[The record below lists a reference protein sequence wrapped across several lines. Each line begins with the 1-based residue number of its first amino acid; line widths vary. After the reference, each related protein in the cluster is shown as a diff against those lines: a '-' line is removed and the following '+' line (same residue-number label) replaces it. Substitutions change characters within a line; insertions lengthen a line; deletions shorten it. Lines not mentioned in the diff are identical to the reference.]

1 MSFTTSNIG
10 LSNLNNNVKNNKL
23 TGGDIEYERIY
34 RALNSLVK
42 YFLHEV
48 SPFEQN
54 KNINKGNFE
63 VVGGKTNNTEL
74 LTARQQHTF
83 DYCMRILCSRLI
95 PSITSD
101 ELHVSDLIKKK
112 LIREHKS
119 SSKALRFANLF
130 TKLQAQ
136 SIVTRK
142 WAVLYFLLSVSDQS
156 NSNEMTGILNTAPI
170 EQTFSFRGL
179 QNIQNISS
187 ITPSPP
193 RSTLR
198 IQKEDPLPTKTGF
211 PKQGPELDNSLN
223 NKYNSEKLLLRD
235 IIFIF
240 QGINGQ
246 YIKWDNEA
254 KSFIID
260 LKISINRSTVDL
272 LHRLSELGF
281 LYRRVEEFVKMNAND
296 PFIGLVGQAFC
307 SVLQHELTEYYRF
320 IANLEA
326 AITKEVDNQQFLTSG
341 ISLKRLLVWTQD
353 SLFKL
358 RIMSVLVEC
367 CKEKRGGALV
377 STIYNYTNHGDP
389 FIQEFI
395 NKILEE
401 ISRPFFE
408 MLQRWIY
415 EGELDDPFEEF
426 FVSCDQNVQEED
438 LWRSKYSI
446 LKDMQPT
453 FISELLAKKIFSIG
467 KSLNFIRYSCHD
479 NDWVIT
485 NAKVAGMN
493 KSLKYGDMVA
503 LESSI
508 DATYTATSQRLL
520 NILFTKYKLKEHF
533 IALKRYLLLGQ
544 GDFIQHLMAQLGPGL
559 GKPATTIYHHNLTG
573 ILEAAIRASN
583 AQYDDPDIL
592 RRLDAG
598 LLEVSSGDVGWDVF
612 SLFYRVDSPL
622 NTIFTPQAMHQYLK
636 IFNLL
641 WRLKRVEHDLSFCW
655 RRNMTSARSFLRVE
669 ELQKEINTSR
679 LVCSEMI
686 HFVYQLQYYIL
697 FEVIECS
704 WDELVTD
711 IHNPSGDLD
720 SLIEAHNKYL
730 SNVANKSFLNA
741 SNNQNYLSRLLKII
755 GFIFQYKNCLDEL
768 HNLGVKETIRRDNNS
783 GSRKDQ
789 NHSRN
794 DNNSENPKAIQECLN
809 EVASQ
814 FKSEVVNLLTAL
826 AHHQDTD
833 LRFLSVSLDFN
844 EFYHVNE
851 KYPGSR
857 KRTLGG

>member
-1 MSFTTSNIG
+1 MSFTTNNIG
-10 LSNLNNNVKNNKL
+10 LTNLNNNLKNNKI
-23 TGGDIEYERIY
+23 TGGDIEYERIS

-48 SPFEQN
+48 SPFEPN
-54 KNINKGNFE
+54 KPINKETVG
-63 VVGGKTNNTEL
+63 GGKTNNTEL
-74 LTARQQHTF
+74 LTTRQQHTF
-83 DYCMRILCSRLI
+83 DY
-95 PSITSD
+95 
-101 ELHVSDLIKKK
+101 

-130 TKLQAQ
+130 TKLQSQ

-142 WAVLYFLLSVSDQS
+142 WSVLYFLLSVSDQS
-156 NSNEMTGILNTAPI
+156 NSNEMTGILYTAPI

-198 IQKEDPLPTKTGF
+198 IQKEDPLPIKTGF
-211 PKQGPELDNSLN
+211 PKPDLDNNLN

-246 YIKWDNEA
+246 YIKWDSEA

-326 AITKEVDNQQFLTSG
+326 TITKEVDNQQFLTNG

-358 RIMSVLVEC
+358 RIMSVLVDC

-395 NKILEE
+395 NKMLEE

-426 FVSCDQNVQEED
+426 FVSCDPNVQEED

-453 FISELLAKKIFSIG
+453 FISELLAKK
-467 KSLNFIRYSCHD
+467 
-479 NDWVIT
+479 V
-485 NAKVAGMN
+485 
-493 KSLKYGDMVA
+493 SLKYGDMVA

-669 ELQKEINTSR
+669 ELRKEINTSR

-730 SNVANKSFLNA
+730 SNVSNKSFLNA
-741 SNNQNYLSRLLKII
+741 SNNQDLFFNTKI
-755 GFIFQYKNCLDEL
+755 DEL

-789 NHSRN
+789 NHSRSN
-794 DNNSENPKAIQECLN
+794 DKSEDPKAIQECLN
-809 EVASQ
+809 EVAGQ

-857 KRTLGG
+857 KRTLGS